1 MFTAKNVNR
10 WTFSLH
16 LLHLRI
22 ECEDNIHENKRNGG
36 FPLSRNLYVCT
47 HLKFMRANKRNNV
60 WSVTRKRKSWTV
72 HYFYFICGR
81 KFQTRKHVK
90 NATVEIHF

>member
-1 MFTAKNVNR
+1 MRT
-10 WTFSLH
+10 
-16 LLHLRI
+16 
-22 ECEDNIHENKRNGG
+22 NKRG
-36 FPLSRNLYVCT
+36 
-47 HLKFMRANKRNNV
+47 NV

-90 NATVEIHF
+90 KRDSGNPRLENDKLAIERSALPYVVHNMSVRSSFV